1 MLISYDPLLVAASV
15 LVAMMA
21 SFTGLRLAG
30 ELGSLPLNARRIRI
44 AEAACALGGGIWSMH
59 FVGMLALR
67 LPVSIS
73 YDALHTLSSV
83 LVSILITGL
92 GLCFVHLGEPGPSA
106 RHWWRTA
113 VSGTLIGLGIVTMHY
128 IGMRAIGGNCLVD
141 YHPAGFFLSTGIAI
155 LSSIAVVQIAY
166 RRRTLLQLS
175 LAAVLL
181 GFTISSMHYT
191 AMAFTRFTQVSEL
204 VALAQPVI
212 QDGYLALI
220 VALAAFV
227 VCGLFLL
234 TALPLPM
241 GGLIAAPA
249 AGPAIA
255 FPAEEPPLPAV
266 PEPAP
271 RSARPAAIEPAERLR
286 LPYEQGGLTF
296 FVEAARVTAIQ
307 AEGHYTRLYQ
317 GNENHFCPWSIS
329 KVEEQVAGHRFLRTH
344 RSFLV
349 NLDHARAFQRKHD
362 KVFLVVPGPED
373 NLVPVSRG
381 HVAEVRK
388 ALGL

>member
-1 MLISYDPLLVAASV
+1 MLFSYEPMMVVASV
-15 LVAMMA
+15 LVAIMA

-30 ELGSLPLNARRIRI
+30 DLSALPIPARRIRI

-67 LPVSIS
+67 LPVSIG
-73 YDALHTLSSV
+73 YDALNTLCSV

-92 GLCFVHLGEPGPSA
+92 GLSFVHMGE
-106 RHWWRTA
+106 RKLWRTA

-128 IGMRAIGGNCLVD
+128 IGMRAIGGNCLVE
-141 YHPAGFFLSTGIAI
+141 YGPAGFFLSSGIAI

-166 RRRTLLQLS
+166 RRRTLWQLS

-181 GFTISSMHYT
+181 GMTISSMHYT
-191 AMAFTRFTQVSEL
+191 AMAFTRFIPVNEL
-204 VALAQPVI
+204 VTLAQPMI
-212 QDGYLALI
+212 QDSYLALI

-234 TALPLPM
+234 TALPLPSA
-241 GGLIAAPA
+241 GLVAAPA
-249 AGPAIA
+249 GAPIA
-255 FPAEEPPLPAV
+255 ATFSAPEPQAV
-266 PEPAP
+266 PPRPAP
-271 RSARPAAIEPAERLR
+271 RAAPDATEKLR

-296 FVEAARVTAIQ
+296 FIDVARVTAIQ
-307 AEGHYTRLYQ
+307 AEGHYTRLYEGQ
-317 GNENHFCPWSIS
+317 ESHFCPWPIS
-329 KVEEQVAGHRFLRTH
+329 KVEESVAGRNFMRTH

-349 NLDHARAFQRKHD
+349 NLEHARAFQRKHD

-381 HVAEVRK
+381 HVPEVRK

>member
-1 MLISYDPLLVAASV
+1 MLFSYDPMMVVASV
-15 LVAMMA
+15 LVAIMA

-30 ELGSLPLNARRIRI
+30 DLSALPAPARRLRI

-59 FVGMLALR
+59 FVAMLALR

-73 YDALHTLSSV
+73 YDALSTLSSV

-92 GLCFVHLGEPGPSA
+92 GLSFVHMGE
-106 RHWWRTA
+106 RKLWRTV

-128 IGMRAIGGNCLVD
+128 IGMRAIGGNCLVE
-141 YHPAGFFLSTGIAI
+141 YGPEGILLSSGIAI

-191 AMAFTRFTQVSEL
+191 AMAFTRFIPVSEL
-204 VALAQPVI
+204 VALAQPMI
-212 QDGYLALI
+212 QDSYLALI

-234 TALPLPM
+234 TALPLPAA
-241 GGLIAAPA
+241 GLLAAPA
-249 AGPAIA
+249 GAPIA
-255 FPAEEPPLPAV
+255 AAFSTPEPQV
-266 PEPAP
+266 TSSTPAP
-271 RSARPAAIEPAERLR
+271 RAISETPEKLR

-296 FVEAARVTAIQ
+296 FVDANRVTAIQ
-307 AEGHYTRLYQ
+307 AEGHYTRLYEGQ
-317 GNENHFCPWSIS
+317 ESHFCPWSIS
-329 KVEEQVAGHRFLRTH
+329 RVEEAVAGRNFLRTH

-349 NLDHARAFQRKHD
+349 NLEHARAFQRKHD

-381 HVAEVRK
+381 HVPEVRK
-388 ALGL
+388 ALGI